1 MSTYTLNNSAGDID
15 SALQKVVAATTTPTD
30 GSPLMVTSG
39 GVKAYVDTE
48 ISAINTITTAN
59 VVQSVKTG
67 KQTIT
72 GTGNTPAGIT
82 FQDITDLSVTITP
95 RFSNSKFLVQ
105 TDVSSVSEY
114 NPITFRIVV
123 DGTAVGLGDVANLRT
138 LCTFF
143 GGSLEA
149 PNTSGMSY
157 LYSDP
162 VTAGSPLVVKIQAAT
177 KTTAA
182 INTSSTLDP
191 GFTDETFRGISQVM
205 VTEIYQ

>member
-67 KQTIT
+67 KQVII
-72 GTGNTPAGIT
+72 GNSTPAIT
-82 FQDITDLSVTITP
+82 FQEITDLAVTIIP

-105 TDVSSVSEY
+105 TDVSSVSDSSTK
-114 NPITFRIVV
+114 PITFRIVV

-162 VTAGSPLVVKIQAAT
+162 VTAGSSLVVKIQAAT
-177 KTTAA
+177 KTIAA
-182 INTSSTLDP
+182 INTSSTYDP